1 MEKFLSEL
9 KGAEEGDVTREME
22 DSARVAERKAVHEA
36 ITEGLLQPH
45 GLPPN
50 TKQDGIFRLLCENP
64 NGFNNRITGN
74 WKLNK
79 AIDLKDELKADGL
92 LYCEHRLNLKH
103 RDNQNNFKQMFQRE
117 IACQA
122 VAGHNIHMNESKI
135 QEGGTG
141 MVTFGDATGYISK
154 IGKDPY
160 GLGRWCW
167 TLYSGNDGHRTRVVT
182 ANNACKNNKKD
193 SRTSYQQQRRF
204 FIMKKKDLTCPN
216 KLFRLHLIKQLTK
229 WRAAGD
235 RIILFMDHN
244 EHVYDGPLG

>member
-1 MEKFLSEL
+1 MGQLANTCNQLRNLGNNGTFKRTEHTTIMDYLGRRAKQFRKNGRSQGEDMEKIISEL

-22 DSARVAERKAVHEA
+22 DSARVAERTVVHEA

-103 RDNQNNFKQMFQRE
+103 RDNQNNFKQMFQWK

-122 VAGHNIHMNESKI
+122 VAGHNTHMNVSKI

-141 MVTFGDATGYISK
+141 MVTLET
-154 IGKDPY
+154 
-160 GLGRWCW
+160 
-167 TLYSGNDGHRTRVVT
+167 
-182 ANNACKNNKKD
+182 
-193 SRTSYQQQRRF
+193 QQGTFPR
-204 FIMKKKDLTCPN
+204 
-216 KLFRLHLIKQLTK
+216 
-229 WRAAGD
+229 
-235 RIILFMDHN
+235 
-244 EHVYDGPLG
+244 